1 MSDPQTFLTHF
12 ASCDRQAAAA
22 ALSDQS
28 ITLSALQLDMGQVLR
43 TLLDYHLYQQDKQLD
58 QVVDAGREKGTFQ
71 SAIPISDQSAGL
83 LNLSEWPPELSL
95 RVLSHLNA
103 TDLCLASGVW
113 QVLALDELLWHSLCR
128 TNWPYTSIYKRKDV
142 RSYSKLYLVLDEGS
156 VTFNADPFLG
166 MAYLMQHQIV
176 EDSPQEIARFLHHSK
191 VLKRSQI
198 RVYLQ
203 EHQQII
209 DHLVRLENFR
219 NIDLSKALRKY
230 FNHTIE
236 APTSTL
242 EDSYLQTLIQKF
254 SGRFC
259 ECNPNQGLNPDMVYI
274 LCYSLIMLSV
284 DLNSPH
290 IKNKMSKREFIKNLR
305 RALQKIDDDLYG
317 QLYDDVYLR
326 GHIACFNDERSPL

>member
-1 MSDPQTFLTHF
+1 M
-12 ASCDRQAAAA
+12 
-22 ALSDQS
+22 
-28 ITLSALQLDMGQVLR
+28 
-43 TLLDYHLYQQDKQLD
+43 
-58 QVVDAGREKGTFQ
+58 
-71 SAIPISDQSAGL
+71 
-83 LNLSEWPPELSL
+83 NLSEWPPELSL

-113 QVLALDELLWHSLCR
+113 QDLALDELLWHSLCR

-142 RSYSKLYLVLDEGS
+142 RSYSKLYLILDEGS

-166 MAYLMQHQIV
+166 IAYLIQHQIV
-176 EDSPQEIARFLHHSK
+176 DDSQQEIARFLHHSK

>member
-1 MSDPQTFLTHF
+1 M
-12 ASCDRQAAAA
+12 
-22 ALSDQS
+22 
-28 ITLSALQLDMGQVLR
+28 
-43 TLLDYHLYQQDKQLD
+43 
-58 QVVDAGREKGTFQ
+58 
-71 SAIPISDQSAGL
+71 
-83 LNLSEWPPELSL
+83 NLSHWPPELSL

-113 QVLALDELLWHSLCR
+113 QNLALDELLWHSLCR
-128 TNWPYTSIYKRKDV
+128 NNWPYTSIYKKKEI
-142 RSYSKLYLVLDEGS
+142 RSFSKLYLILDEGS

-166 MAYLMQHQIV
+166 MAYLMRHQIV
-176 EDSPQEIARFLHHSK
+176 EDSAPEIARFLHHSK

-203 EHQQII
+203 EHQEII

-219 NIDLSKALRKY
+219 DIDLSNALRKY
-230 FNHTIE
+230 FNQTIE

-254 SGRFC
+254 SSRFC
-259 ECNPNQGLNPDMVYI
+259 ECNPNQGLSPDMVYI

-317 QLYDDVYLR
+317 QLYDDVYLK
-326 GHIACFNDERSPL
+326 GHIACFYDERNRL